1 MENKELDMNVEV
13 ENKETEN
20 LDNAADEVATTAEI
34 AEETAEASEAEA
46 CTEEAP
52 EENATEENATEEA
65 NAEAEALTVA
75 PVEQLSEQDI
85 AEGNK
90 LVALFKE
97 KTKNVNWKKVWDKV
111 TTGILILIMAAPILI
126 LAYIFIWFLTK

>member
-20 LDNAADEVATTAEI
+20 LDNAADEAATEAVAEVVEEAP
-34 AEETAEASEAEA
+34 AEETK
-46 CTEEAP
+46 
-52 EENATEENATEEA
+52 
-65 NAEAEALTVA
+65 NAEEGLKVA
-75 PVEQLSEQDI
+75 PVEKLTEEDI

-126 LAYIFIWFLTK
+126 LVYIFIWFLTK